1 MEKNLDQKRPN
12 IGLRHKNRD
21 LRDFF
26 ISFRFIFF
34 GAILEERAAFLVGSI
49 EKDEVVNS
57 WPLYYLHKNTDIM
70 FFSSLKK
77 SVLYIKLIFCTL
89 SCQKKYR

>member
-1 MEKNLDQKRPN
+1 MAQKRPN

-26 ISFRFIFF
+26 NFISFLSFSGHF
-34 GAILEERAAFLVGSI
+34 GRASCVLVGSI
-49 EKDEVVNS
+49 EKDEVNS
-57 WPLYYLHKNTDIM
+57 WPFYYLHKNTYHVFF
-70 FFSSLKK
+70 FFSQK